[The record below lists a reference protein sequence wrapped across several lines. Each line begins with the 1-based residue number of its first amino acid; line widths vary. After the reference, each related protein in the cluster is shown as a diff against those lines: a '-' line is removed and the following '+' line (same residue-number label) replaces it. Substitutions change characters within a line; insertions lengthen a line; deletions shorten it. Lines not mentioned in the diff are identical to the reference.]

1 MDWNHRAYLITD
13 MESRKIG
20 ITTSGA
26 TAVSLLVNNNENGKR
41 IIVANVGDSRAVL
54 CSSLDENGYVNV
66 VLPSNL
72 SHNLLQGKD
81 GRHVWIYGS

>member
-1 MDWNHRAYLITD
+1 